1 MRPHVPSDTYVM
13 PAFVKLLVADV
24 AASARFYEAL
34 GFERRG
40 TDGVH
45 VHVRWARFADLLLV
59 PTPAGVTLSGKKG
72 LGVLLGYDASGV
84 DLETLARQA
93 AEAGGSAEGPREL
106 PWGTREV
113 VVVDLD
119 GYRIDFVAPGQ
130 GRAETVTEPT
140 LVSA

>member
-1 MRPHVPSDTYVM
+1 MSTHAPSDTYVM
-13 PAFVKLLVADV
+13 PSFVKLLVADV
-24 AASARFYEAL
+24 TAAARFYQAL

-45 VHVRWARFADLLLV
+45 VHVRWARYADLLLV
-59 PTPAGVTLSGKKG
+59 PTPSGVTLSGKKG

-84 DLETLARQA
+84 DLEVLARQA
-93 AEAGGSAEGPREL
+93 GEAGGVAEGPREL

-119 GYRIDFVAPGQ
+119 GYRLNFIAPGQ
-130 GRAETVTEPT
+130 GRAQTAKEPT
-140 LVSA
+140 LASA